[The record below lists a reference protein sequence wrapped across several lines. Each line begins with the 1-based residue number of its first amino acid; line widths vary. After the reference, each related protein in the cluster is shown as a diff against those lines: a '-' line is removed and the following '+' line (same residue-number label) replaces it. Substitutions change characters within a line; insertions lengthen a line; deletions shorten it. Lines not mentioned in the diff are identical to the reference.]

1 MKTSQVKLSLTLHL
15 YHVEQFVEK
24 PHLLAAQ
31 HYMASNA
38 YYWNAG
44 IFLWQV
50 STILK
55 EIANTTLSF

>member
-1 MKTSQVKLSLTLHL
+1 
-15 YHVEQFVEK
+15 VEK